1 MAAVTASSMV
11 SGIMSEPT
19 SSLKRAEWLVIL
31 VISRLLQKAAH
42 DASTCAFL
50 DSISVRLMLS

>member
-1 MAAVTASSMV
+1 MV